1 MDYKYSIDSISTHS
15 RSNSLSSTRS
25 YSHAS
30 SDHSENQK
38 DHDILT
44 KIIIIGD
51 AAVGKSCLTEV
62 WVDQAFDMNTVGTIG
77 IDVRIKNVNI
87 DGKVVKVQVWD
98 TAGQERYRNITKGY
112 YRGADGMILA
122 FDVTDRSSFD
132 RLGFWLKD
140 VLKVGREFPKII
152 VGNKVD
158 LESRREV
165 STAEAQE
172 KCSDWGIQY
181 IETSAKKNIN
191 VDHTFLQI
199 SALAAQNKAKK
210 ITQKIMVKEPRRR
223 KNKCCVV
230 M

>member
-1 MDYKYSIDSISTHS
+1 M
-15 RSNSLSSTRS
+15 
-25 YSHAS
+25 
-30 SDHSENQK
+30 
-38 DHDILT
+38 LT
-44 KIIIIGD
+44 KILIIGD

-122 FDVTDRSSFD
+122 FDVTDRQSFN

-140 VLKVGREFPKII
+140 VLKVGRDFPKII

-165 STAEAQE
+165 TTAEAQE

-181 IETSAKKNIN
+181 LETSAKKNIN

-210 ITQKIMVKEPRRR
+210 ILTKKKLKLKKPVRR
-223 KNKCCVV
+223 NKCCVV